1 MPSSAAGHALSST
14 VRRGDIRTAA
24 INAMIAAVIVR
35 EDRVRDAVESISDRT
50 HRLGFQVYRNE
61 SSSERNHEIE
71 NRLTFK
77 SPKISVKYAIIHRLV
92 NRGNRVAIGCHQT
105 ALDPTRH
112 QYYIRPMTNAQERK
126 AQERQARRR
135 RIQEAARTV
144 FTERGYA
151 GASIELIARAA
162 QLSVGAI
169 YLYFRSKED
178 LYVSLIE
185 DTLTV
190 FDVEMAQIREQA
202 EPSNRLRDTWSI
214 LVRWAEKDAEGPRI
228 LRLLA
233 QPAIRPQLSDE
244 VVSAVSAGIGR
255 VQDHIG
261 ACVADGIHAGIYRQV
276 NAREIADL
284 AWSVLLGSLDAAEMH
299 TNIGLG
305 TEVLATRT
313 DRALQLI
320 ESALVP
326 SVSGSLRA
334 VA

>member
-1 MPSSAAGHALSST
+1 
-14 VRRGDIRTAA
+14 
-24 INAMIAAVIVR
+24 
-35 EDRVRDAVESISDRT
+35 
-50 HRLGFQVYRNE
+50 
-61 SSSERNHEIE
+61 
-71 NRLTFK
+71 
-77 SPKISVKYAIIHRLV
+77 
-92 NRGNRVAIGCHQT
+92 
-105 ALDPTRH
+105 
-112 QYYIRPMTNAQERK
+112 MTNAQERK

-135 RIQEAARTV
+135 RIQDAARTV

-190 FDVEMAQIREQA
+190 FDVGMAQVREHVDIA
-202 EPSNRLRDTWSI
+202 NRLRETWAI
-214 LVRWAEKDAEGPRI
+214 VVRWAESDAEGPRI

-233 QPAIRPQLSDE
+233 QPAIRPQLSEE
-244 VVSAVSAGIGR
+244 VVSAVSTGISR
-255 VQDHIG
+255 IQDHIG
-261 ACVADGIHAGIYRQV
+261 ACVADGIHAGMYRQV

-299 TNIGLG
+299 VNIGLASDPLTAR
-305 TEVLATRT
+305 TE
-313 DRALQLI
+313 RALQLI
-320 ESALVP
+320 EHALAP
-326 SVSGSLRA
+326 MGSGSLRA

>member
-1 MPSSAAGHALSST
+1 
-14 VRRGDIRTAA
+14 
-24 INAMIAAVIVR
+24 
-35 EDRVRDAVESISDRT
+35 
-50 HRLGFQVYRNE
+50 
-61 SSSERNHEIE
+61 
-71 NRLTFK
+71 
-77 SPKISVKYAIIHRLV
+77 
-92 NRGNRVAIGCHQT
+92 
-105 ALDPTRH
+105 
-112 QYYIRPMTNAQERK
+112 MTNAQERK

-135 RIQEAARTV
+135 RIQEAARAV

-178 LYVSLIE
+178 LYASLIE
-185 DTLTV
+185 DTLMV
-190 FDVEMAQIREQA
+190 FDVEMAQVRGHA
-202 EPSNRLRDTWSI
+202 EVSNRLRETWGI
-214 LVRWAEKDAEGPRI
+214 LVRWAEKDPEGPRI

-244 VVSAVSAGIGR
+244 VVTAVSAGISR

-261 ACVADGIHAGIYRQV
+261 ACVADGIHAGMYRQV

-305 TEVLATRT
+305 NEALAVRT

-320 ESALVP
+320 ESALSP
-326 SVSGSLRA
+326 PVSGSLRA

>member
-1 MPSSAAGHALSST
+1 
-14 VRRGDIRTAA
+14 
-24 INAMIAAVIVR
+24 
-35 EDRVRDAVESISDRT
+35 
-50 HRLGFQVYRNE
+50 
-61 SSSERNHEIE
+61 
-71 NRLTFK
+71 
-77 SPKISVKYAIIHRLV
+77 
-92 NRGNRVAIGCHQT
+92 
-105 ALDPTRH
+105 
-112 QYYIRPMTNAQERK
+112 MTNAQERK

-190 FDVEMAQIREQA
+190 FDVEMAQVREQV
-202 EPSNRLRDTWSI
+202 EVSLRLRETWSI
-214 LVRWAEKDAEGPRI
+214 LVRWAERDAEGPRI

-233 QPAIRPQLSDE
+233 QPSIRPQLSDE
-244 VVSAVSAGIGR
+244 VVAAVSSGIGR
-255 VQDHIG
+255 IQDHMG
-261 ACVADGIHAGIYRQV
+261 ACVADGIHAGLYRQV

-284 AWSVLLGSLDAAEMH
+284 AWSVLLGSLDAAEMQA
-299 TNIGLG
+299 NLGLPG
-305 TEVLATRT
+305 EPLAVRT
-313 DRALQLI
+313 DRALGLV
-320 ESALVP
+320 ESALTPQVATA
-326 SVSGSLRA
+326 LRA

>member
-1 MPSSAAGHALSST
+1 MPL
-14 VRRGDIRTAA
+14 
-24 INAMIAAVIVR
+24 
-35 EDRVRDAVESISDRT
+35 DRVR
-50 HRLGFQVYRNE
+50 
-61 SSSERNHEIE
+61 HE
-71 NRLTFK
+71 
-77 SPKISVKYAIIHRLV
+77 
-92 NRGNRVAIGCHQT
+92 
-105 ALDPTRH
+105 
-112 QYYIRPMTNAQERK
+112 YYIGAMTNAQERK

-144 FTERGYA
+144 FAERGYA

-185 DTLTV
+185 DALTV
-190 FDVEMAQIREQA
+190 FDVEMAQVREQI
-202 EPSNRLRDTWSI
+202 EVSRRLRETWSL
-214 LVRWAEKDAEGPRI
+214 LVRWAEKDPEGPRI

-244 VVSAVSAGIGR
+244 VVAAVSAGIGR

-284 AWSVLLGSLDAAEMH
+284 AWSVLLGSLDAAEMQ
-299 TNIGLG
+299 GSLG
-305 TEVLATRT
+305 VSTEALAVRT
-313 DRALQLI
+313 DRALALI
-320 ESALVP
+320 EQALTPQVAAT
-326 SVSGSLRA
+326 LRA

>member
-1 MPSSAAGHALSST
+1 
-14 VRRGDIRTAA
+14 
-24 INAMIAAVIVR
+24 
-35 EDRVRDAVESISDRT
+35 
-50 HRLGFQVYRNE
+50 
-61 SSSERNHEIE
+61 
-71 NRLTFK
+71 
-77 SPKISVKYAIIHRLV
+77 
-92 NRGNRVAIGCHQT
+92 
-105 ALDPTRH
+105 
-112 QYYIRPMTNAQERK
+112 MTNAQERK

-144 FTERGYA
+144 FAERGYA

-178 LYVSLIE
+178 LYTSLVE

-190 FDVEMAQIREQA
+190 FDVEMAQVREQA
-202 EPSNRLRDTWSI
+202 EVGMRLRETWSI

-244 VVSAVSAGIGR
+244 VVAAVSAGISR
-255 VQDHIG
+255 IQDHMG
-261 ACVADGIHAGIYRQV
+261 ACIADGIHAGIYRQV

-284 AWSVLLGSLDAAEMH
+284 AWSVLLGSLDAAEMQ
-299 TNIGLG
+299 NNLG
-305 TEVLATRT
+305 TAGEVLAVRT
-313 DRALQLI
+313 DRALALI

-326 SVSGSLRA
+326 QVAATLRA

>member
-1 MPSSAAGHALSST
+1 
-14 VRRGDIRTAA
+14 
-24 INAMIAAVIVR
+24 
-35 EDRVRDAVESISDRT
+35 
-50 HRLGFQVYRNE
+50 
-61 SSSERNHEIE
+61 
-71 NRLTFK
+71 
-77 SPKISVKYAIIHRLV
+77 
-92 NRGNRVAIGCHQT
+92 
-105 ALDPTRH
+105 
-112 QYYIRPMTNAQERK
+112 MTNAQERK

-135 RIQEAARTV
+135 RIQDAARAV

-190 FDVEMAQIREQA
+190 FDVEMAQVRGQA
-202 EPSNRLRDTWSI
+202 EVSNRLRETWSI
-214 LVRWAEKDAEGPRI
+214 LVRWAEKDPEGPRI

-233 QPAIRPQLSDE
+233 QPAIRPQLSEE

-255 VQDHIG
+255 IQDHIG
-261 ACVADGIHAGIYRQV
+261 SCVADGIHAGLYRQV

-305 TEVLATRT
+305 NDALAART

-320 ESALVP
+320 ESALSP
-326 SVSGSLRA
+326 PVSGSLRA

>member
-1 MPSSAAGHALSST
+1 
-14 VRRGDIRTAA
+14 
-24 INAMIAAVIVR
+24 
-35 EDRVRDAVESISDRT
+35 
-50 HRLGFQVYRNE
+50 
-61 SSSERNHEIE
+61 
-71 NRLTFK
+71 
-77 SPKISVKYAIIHRLV
+77 
-92 NRGNRVAIGCHQT
+92 
-105 ALDPTRH
+105 
-112 QYYIRPMTNAQERK
+112 MTNAQERK
-126 AQERQARRR
+126 AQERQVRRR

-144 FTERGYA
+144 FAERGYA

-178 LYVSLIE
+178 LYVSLVE

-190 FDVEMAQIREQA
+190 FDVQMAQVREQT
-202 EPSNRLRDTWSI
+202 EVSGRLRETWSI

-244 VVSAVSAGIGR
+244 VVAAVSAGIAR
-255 VQDHIG
+255 IQDHMG

-284 AWSVLLGSLDAAEMH
+284 TWSVLLGSLDAAEMH
-299 TNIGLG
+299 GNLGLAA
-305 TEVLATRT
+305 EPLVTRT
-313 DRALQLI
+313 DRALALV
-320 ESALVP
+320 ESALAPQVAAA
-326 SVSGSLRA
+326 LRA

>member
-1 MPSSAAGHALSST
+1 
-14 VRRGDIRTAA
+14 
-24 INAMIAAVIVR
+24 
-35 EDRVRDAVESISDRT
+35 
-50 HRLGFQVYRNE
+50 
-61 SSSERNHEIE
+61 
-71 NRLTFK
+71 
-77 SPKISVKYAIIHRLV
+77 
-92 NRGNRVAIGCHQT
+92 
-105 ALDPTRH
+105 
-112 QYYIRPMTNAQERK
+112 MTNAQERK

-144 FTERGYA
+144 FAERGYS

-185 DTLTV
+185 DALTV
-190 FDVEMAQIREQA
+190 FDVEMGQVRDQLENAK
-202 EPSNRLRDTWSI
+202 RLRETWNI
-214 LVRWAEKDAEGPRI
+214 LVRWAERDAEGPRI

-244 VVSAVSAGIGR
+244 VVAAVSAGIAR
-255 VQDHIG
+255 IQDHIG

-299 TNIGLG
+299 GNLG
-305 TEVLATRT
+305 VPAEQLSVRT
-313 DRALQLI
+313 DRALSLI
-320 ESALVP
+320 ETALLPPVAAT
-326 SVSGSLRA
+326 LRA

>member
-1 MPSSAAGHALSST
+1 
-14 VRRGDIRTAA
+14 
-24 INAMIAAVIVR
+24 
-35 EDRVRDAVESISDRT
+35 
-50 HRLGFQVYRNE
+50 
-61 SSSERNHEIE
+61 
-71 NRLTFK
+71 
-77 SPKISVKYAIIHRLV
+77 
-92 NRGNRVAIGCHQT
+92 
-105 ALDPTRH
+105 
-112 QYYIRPMTNAQERK
+112 MTNAQERK

-144 FTERGYA
+144 FAEKGYA

-178 LYVSLIE
+178 LYVSLVE

-190 FDVEMAQIREQA
+190 FDVDMARVREDV
-202 EPSNRLRDTWSI
+202 EVSSRLKETWNLLI
-214 LVRWAEKDAEGPRI
+214 RWAEKDAEGPRI

-244 VVSAVSAGIGR
+244 VVAAVSAGIDR
-255 VQDHIG
+255 IQNHMG
-261 ACVADGIHAGIYRQV
+261 ACIADGIHAGIYRQV

-299 TNIGLG
+299 ASLGLP
-305 TEVLATRT
+305 TEPLALRT
-313 DRALQLI
+313 DRALGLI
-320 ESALVP
+320 ESALAPQVAAT
-326 SVSGSLRA
+326 LRA

>member
-1 MPSSAAGHALSST
+1 MLTAGIYEVIACYKTPLDGARHE
-14 VRRGDIRTAA
+14 GY
-24 INAMIAAVIVR
+24 IAA
-35 EDRVRDAVESISDRT
+35 
-50 HRLGFQVYRNE
+50 
-61 SSSERNHEIE
+61 
-71 NRLTFK
+71 
-77 SPKISVKYAIIHRLV
+77 
-92 NRGNRVAIGCHQT
+92 
-105 ALDPTRH
+105 
-112 QYYIRPMTNAQERK
+112 MTNAQERK

-144 FTERGYA
+144 FAERGYA

-178 LYVSLIE
+178 LYVSLVE

-190 FDVEMAQIREQA
+190 FDVEMAQVRADA
-202 EPSNRLRDTWSI
+202 EVNRRLRETWSI
-214 LVRWAEKDAEGPRI
+214 LVRWAEKDPEGPRI

-233 QPAIRPQLSDE
+233 QPAVRPQLSDE
-244 VVSAVSAGIGR
+244 VVTAVQAGIAR
-255 VQDHIG
+255 IQDHIG

-299 TNIGLG
+299 ANLG
-305 TEVLATRT
+305 VATEALAVRT
-313 DRALQLI
+313 DRALALI
-320 ESALVP
+320 ETALAPQVAA
-326 SVSGSLRA
+326 SLRA